1 MDEKNYLSKLLSET
15 VLSRR
20 SFLKWSAAVGGAAAM
35 AGGLQQGFLKAMPCV
50 KADSDGKWVPA
61 SCWHDCGSKGFNKV
75 FVKDG
80 VPIFQGTDETIT
92 DSPDNPQLR
101 ACAKGRA
108 QRDHLLSPTRL
119 KYPMKR
125 KNWEPGGGKKELRG
139 RDEWVRISWDE
150 ALDIVASEFQRIKDQ
165 YGNKAFLS
173 IRSGE
178 PTVRLL
184 SAFGGFVDGWGEH
197 SGGTFSAAWH
207 TGWGI
212 PFSELDNDRI
222 DLRNS
227 QLIVLWASNPAW
239 SRAGQPMHDLV
250 QYKKGGAKV
259 IVIDP
264 FFSATAEVLADEWI
278 PIRPA
283 TDTPLLLALSHVL
296 LMEDD
301 PEKNPLIDWDFL
313 NRCTVGFDKDHMPE
327 GADPKENY
335 KDYVLGILDGQ
346 PKTPEWAC
354 EICGVPPEKIRQ
366 LAREIAGTERVA
378 IKFSPA
384 PARANNADCL
394 PQAIL
399 SFGAMTGHLGKS
411 GCQVGHDWGHT
422 QLSQGNPLVTGGW
435 FLDVAYLRG
444 ERRENPLASGFYGYF
459 GSFWR
464 NNRFED
470 DDVYLINFNE
480 LWHAVNVGECTT
492 GYNKK
497 RKIDIKCIVSANNN
511 KLNQFPGTMEA
522 VSAHRKA
529 EFVVTQNLFFNPSAQ
544 YSDVVLPV
552 TSYWERYGYVRMGYR
567 EQLLWTSQIMEP
579 YFESKDDSWISVEL
593 GKRLG
598 LNLAEIEPCSYK
610 QNVFDHV
617 MSARVIK
624 EDASGFEPLVTVT
637 EADMKEFGFEGEP
650 QQGRIALKEFKEKG
664 IYHVER
670 KPGDNYS
677 HIPYKA
683 FRDDPENNPRDTPS
697 GKLEIHCQSYADY
710 VKACGWSE
718 ISPIAVYKP
727 PLEGYEATFSDWDK
741 KVKGEYPLQQFDLHV
756 LRRVHSTLDNTPW
769 LQEAFHQTSW
779 MNPIDAE
786 ARGIKDGDTVVISS
800 RHGKIMRN
808 ITVTNRII
816 PGAVAVGQG
825 SWLNLDDEL
834 GIDKGGCVNVLHGSI
849 STGQGH
855 MGLNTCNVEIEKWGG
870 EPLKDDYQLPP
881 LVPLMEV

>member
-1 MDEKNYLSKLLSET
+1 MEKNNYLNKLLSET
-15 VLSRR
+15 AITRR
-20 SFLKWSAAVGGAAAM
+20 SFLKWSAALGGAAAM
-35 AGGLQQGFLKAMPCV
+35 TGGLQQGFRKAAALAEGEP
-50 KADSDGKWVPA
+50 KGEWVSA
-61 SCWHDCGSKGFNKV
+61 ACWHDCGSKGHNKV
-75 FVKDG
+75 WVVDG
-80 VPIFQGTDETIT
+80 VPMYQKTDDTIEDT
-92 DSPDNPQLR
+92 PDNPQLK

-139 RDEWVRISWDE
+139 QDEWVRISWEE
-150 ALDIVASEFQRIKDQ
+150 ALDIVASELQRIKDK
-165 YGNKAFLS
+165 YGNKAILS

-184 SAFGGFVDGWGEH
+184 NAFGGFVDGWGEH

-239 SRAGQPMHDLV
+239 SRLGQPSYDLI
-250 QYKKGGAKV
+250 QYKKAGAKI

-264 FFSATAEVLADEWI
+264 FFSASAEVFADEWI

-283 TDTPLLLALSHVL
+283 TDTPMLLAMSHVL
-296 LMEDD
+296 LTEDD
-301 PEKNPLIDWDFL
+301 PETNPLIDWDFL
-313 NRCTVGFDKDHMPE
+313 NRCTVGFDKDHMPD

-335 KDYVLGILDGQ
+335 KDYVLGELDGI

-354 EICGVPPEKIRQ
+354 EICGVPPEKIRW
-366 LAREIAGTERVA
+366 LAREIASTDRVA

-384 PARANNADCL
+384 PARANNADHL

-399 SFGAMTGHLGKS
+399 SFGAMTGHMGKS
-411 GCQVGHDWGHT
+411 GSQVGHDWGHT

-435 FLDVAYLRG
+435 FLDLTYVRG
-444 ERRENPLASGFYGYF
+444 ERRENPLSSGFYGYF

-464 NNRFED
+464 NERFED

-480 LWHAVNVGECTT
+480 LWHAVNVGECTV

-497 RKIDIKCIVSANNN
+497 RPLNIQCYISSNNN
-511 KLNQFPGTMEA
+511 KMNQFPGSTEA
-522 VSAHRKA
+522 ISALRKM
-529 EFVVTQNLFFNPSAQ
+529 EFVMCQNLVFNPSAE
-544 YSDVVLPV
+544 YADIVLPV

-567 EQLLWTSQIMEP
+567 ETIEWNSQVMQP
-579 YFESKDDSWISVEL
+579 YFECKDDTWISEEL

-598 LNLAEIEPCSYK
+598 LNLPEIVPCSEK
-610 QNVFDHV
+610 QNVFDHIQ
-617 MSARVIK
+617 ACQVITK
-624 EDASGFEPLVTVT
+624 DGKGWEPLVTIT
-637 EADMKEFGFEGEP
+637 EDDMKEFGFEGKV
-650 QQGRIALKEFKEKG
+650 QQGRIPLKEFKEKG

-670 KPGDNYS
+670 YPGDPYE

-683 FRDDPENNPRDTPS
+683 FREDPENNPRQTPS

-710 VKACGWSE
+710 VKNCGWNE
-718 ISPIAVYKP
+718 ISPIAKYVP
-727 PLEGYEATFSDWDK
+727 PLEGYEDTFSDWGN
-741 KVKGEYPLQQFDLHV
+741 KVKGDYPLQQFDLHL
-756 LRRVHSTLDNTPW
+756 LRRVHSIFHTDPW
-769 LQEAFHQTSW
+769 LREAFHQTTW

-786 ARGIKDGDTVVISS
+786 ERGIKDGDTIVISS
-800 RHGKIMRN
+800 KHGKVMR
-808 ITVTNRII
+808 IVTVSNRII

-825 SWLNLDDEL
+825 SWIDMDEET

-855 MGLNTCNVEIEKWGG
+855 MGLNTTNVQVEKWQG
-870 EPLKDDYQLPP
+870 EPMKNDYQLPP
-881 LVPLMEV
+881 LVPLKEA